1 MAWISGNR
9 QLTLAEMQNNAEII
23 QGYGVAQG
31 WSPNAICAILGN
43 MSWESSLSPG
53 RWGDYDQ
60 GGTPH
65 AYGLVQWNPYTKYSE
80 WAGSGWQD
88 NGTRELERISYEA
101 ANGLQWSSAAPY
113 TFTQFLYDR
122 VSGIDTLTRYFCWY
136 YEMPAVQAMEN
147 RLYWANYWANNL
159 DWDDPPHPPPP
170 DPPSPDPP
178 EPPDPGPDP
187 PGPGPTPTFP
197 YWILFK
203 FRGRGQIWL

>member
-1 MAWISGNR
+1 MSSWEYGPNSLDAD
-9 QLTLAEMQNNAEII
+9 QMLNNAKLV
-23 QGYGVAQG
+23 QQWG
-31 WSPNAICAILGN
+31 WSFGWSDNAICAILGN
-43 MSWESSLSPG
+43 MQEESTINPG
-53 RWGDYDQ
+53 IYGDS
-60 GGTPH
+60 GN